1 MCVGGGGGGGNFR
14 RGWILFVIYSFF
26 ATWLHFFRFFC
37 LYEFFC
43 SPGSTPLSIMVRPLE
58 SIVRISVRIQ
68 DCCAVVRAIAFPE
81 PVLGSVRATDS
92 ILTPLER
99 IGIQSTLFVYS
110 STYH

>member
-1 MCVGGGGGGGNFR
+1 MGGGAGEISAVDGSCLLYIVFLPPACGCIFSDFFVCMNFSA
-14 RGWILFVIYSFF
+14 LPD
-26 ATWLHFFRFFC
+26 LPPC
-37 LYEFFC
+37 L
-43 SPGSTPLSIMVRPLE
+43 MVRPLE

-92 ILTPLER
+92 ILTPMER
-99 IGIQSTLFVYS
+99 IGIESTLFVYS

>member
-1 MCVGGGGGGGNFR
+1 MGGGGISAVDGSCLLYIVFLPPGCIFSDFFVCMNFSA
-14 RGWILFVIYSFF
+14 LPDLSP
-26 ATWLHFFRFFC
+26 C
-37 LYEFFC
+37 L
-43 SPGSTPLSIMVRPLE
+43 MVRPLE

-68 DCCAVVRAIAFPE
+68 DCCAVVKAIAFPE